1 MKQPS
6 PARISLHQ
14 FWPYQVTVLADQI
27 ARYTMQHV
35 RAVADFN
42 QSQWR
47 VLAAVADRP
56 GSTAAQVTEITPMDK
71 TLVSRAVSSLIASGH
86 ITRTLD
92 TGDRRR
98 SALALTELGQ
108 RCYQAIA
115 TRLNAALATQFGD
128 DAELDT
134 LLRLVK
140 STVAKMAAGD
150 EKAVAKPPP
159 QAPDS
164 AA

>member
-1 MKQPS
+1 MKQQD
-6 PARISLHQ
+6 PAHISLQQ
-14 FWPYQVTVLADQI
+14 FWPYQVTVLADQV

-35 RAVADFN
+35 RAVANFN

-47 VLAAVADRP
+47 VLAAVADKP

-108 RCYQAIA
+108 SCYRTIA
-115 TRLNAALATQFGD
+115 VRLNSALAAKFGD
-128 DAELDT
+128 DAELDM
-134 LLRLVK
+134 LLKLVQN
-140 STVAKMAAGD
+140 TVMKMTAVDDVSDTAA
-150 EKAVAKPPP
+150 
-159 QAPDS
+159 
-164 AA
+164 